1 MAFVAL
7 NVIQSLVNM
16 LLMPQVPTIGQ
27 GKNLK
32 VLFMALSLFFF
43 CGSSE
48 IGYFGIYDDSHVLDL
63 VANL

>member
-1 MAFVAL
+1 
-7 NVIQSLVNM
+7 M